1 MTQTKNESI
10 IKTYHSIT
18 VDGTDIETTKF
29 YEYIKD
35 SWTKSN
41 NDCLNFEDMA
51 WDNGHDVLRFITN
64 CHHINLIDFIKPLS
78 KLFPK
83 VFFMYDFYTDAN
95 DTDIDEN
102 VYWLYEGIANTN
114 KIELEESYKK

>member
-29 YEYIKD
+29 YEHINNT
-35 SWTKSN
+35 WIQMHKSTF
-41 NDCLNFEDMA
+41 NFEDMT
-51 WDNGHDVLRFITN
+51 WDNGNDVLRFTTN
-64 CHHINLIDFIKPLS
+64 CQLINLIDFIKPLS

-83 VFFMYDFYTDAN
+83 IFFMYDFYTDAN
-95 DTDIDEN
+95 DTDDEN
-102 VYWLYEGIANTN
+102 VYWLYEGTANTN
-114 KIELEESYKK
+114 RIELKESYKK

>member
-29 YEYIKD
+29 YEHINNT
-35 SWTKSN
+35 WIQMHKSTF
-41 NDCLNFEDMA
+41 NFEDMT
-51 WDNGHDVLRFITN
+51 WDNGNDVLRFTTN
-64 CHHINLIDFIKPLS
+64 CQLINLIDFIKPLS

-83 VFFMYDFYTDAN
+83 IFFMYDFYTKVHDVN
-95 DTDIDEN
+95 DN
-102 VYWLYEGIANTN
+102 VYWLYEGTANTN
-114 KIELEESYKK
+114 RTELKESYKK